1 MTESKESYLKVSYDL
16 RPAKQIERRMFI
28 DALQRLA
35 FAGVPIRTYQYTGLG
50 SIYFVDFILFHKLL
64 GIDRLVSVEHD
75 TNIAR
80 RIDFNRPFR
89 HVKIEMKPVGEVIAL
104 LSRDRKHIV
113 WLDYDDIIQ
122 QSHAADL
129 IACGESL
136 SRGSVLLVTVDSE
149 PPNGDRPR
157 DWRKHF
163 EEQVPEYLGRRR
175 KNKDFVLS
183 ELPRLNAEIVGRAIN
198 RGLSSRKDVEFLQLF
213 NFVYADGHQMVTI
226 GGVIG
231 GEEEKQQI
239 LASGLQNATYYRN
252 SLQVEPFRIRVP
264 SLTRKERLHLDRSM
278 PCGDKWSP
286 KAFELPT
293 EDIAMYRDIYRFFPA
308 YAELLL

>member
-28 DALQRLA
+28 DGLQRLA
-35 FAGVPIRTYQYTGLG
+35 FAGAPISTYQYTGLG
-50 SIYFVDFILFHKLL
+50 SIYFVDFVLFHKLL
-64 GIDRLVSVEHD
+64 GIDKLVSVEHD
-75 TNIAR
+75 TKIAR
-80 RIDFNRPFR
+80 RIEFNRPFR
-89 HVKIEMKPVGEVIAL
+89 QVKIEMRPIGEVIPL
-104 LSRDRKHIV
+104 LSRDLKHIV

-129 IACGESL
+129 ILCGESL

-149 PPNGDRPR
+149 PPSGNRPK
-157 DWRKHF
+157 DWRQHY
-163 EEQVPEYLGRRR
+163 EEQVPEYLGRRK
-175 KNKDFVLS
+175 KNKDFAQS
-183 ELPRLNAEIVGRAIN
+183 ELPLLNAEIMERAIN
-198 RGLSSRKDVEFLQLF
+198 RGLSSRNDVQFLQLF

-231 GEEEKQQI
+231 GEDERKQI
-239 LASGLQNATYYRN
+239 LASGLPNSVYYRN
-252 SLQVEPFRIRVP
+252 SLKMEPFRIRVP

-286 KAFELPT
+286 GLFELPAA
-293 EDIAMYRDIYRFFPA
+293 DIAMYRDIYRFFPA